1 MLDQQIDME
10 RQNNFSLLTSYFNNS
25 NNSGKNY
32 ISHNPFEGHFFTWS
46 TKKSTKKAN

>member
-10 RQNNFSLLTSYFNNS
+10 SQNNFSLLTSDFNKS

-32 ISHNPFEGHFFTWS
+32 ISHNPFEGYFFT
-46 TKKSTKKAN
+46 